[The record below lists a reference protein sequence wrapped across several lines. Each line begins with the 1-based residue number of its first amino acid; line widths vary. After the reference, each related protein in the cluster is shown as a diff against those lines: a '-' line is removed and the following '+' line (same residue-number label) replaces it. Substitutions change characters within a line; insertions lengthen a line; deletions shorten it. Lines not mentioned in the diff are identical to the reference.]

1 MKIPAGDLNF
11 IPRPILQSR
20 RRRVQR
26 LYLLL
31 SAWGVAAFIAVALYA
46 PFYLAGIYGAEIEGY
61 REQYRELEVARP
73 YYEELERTRLEYQ
86 AQTET
91 VAVINQQRLEVV
103 QLIDGISMSM
113 PPGVIV
119 TMMEVDASSG
129 VHLKFEAESPV
140 QTARVIVGLRSLGI
154 FEQVEPTHVPLR
166 YGREEIE
173 LKMNFV
179 GVNRE
184 SGGQLNSPASALPEV
199 DIVGEISQRLAGQI
213 PTDQ

>member
-1 MKIPAGDLNF
+1 
-11 IPRPILQSR
+11 
-20 RRRVQR
+20 
-26 LYLLL
+26 
-31 SAWGVAAFIAVALYA
+31 
-46 PFYLAGIYGAEIEGY
+46 
-61 REQYRELEVARP
+61 
-73 YYEELERTRLEYQ
+73 
-86 AQTET
+86 
-91 VAVINQQRLEVV
+91 
-103 QLIDGISMSM
+103 
-113 PPGVIV
+113 
-119 TMMEVDASSG
+119 
-129 VHLKFEAESPV
+129 ESPV